1 MSQFSF
7 RLQKVLE
14 YRELEEKWA
23 KDNYLACQVAR
34 VEAEQELDEIAR
46 SRDLI
51 VQEAGNNLDARLN
64 LELQLSALHYKEEL
78 TRSIILRLLED
89 EEVARGEWILKK
101 QDTGVLEKL
110 REKAYKDWEHQEL
123 LKEQAMLDEWAT
135 QRRKPAQLG
144 AQTQNE
150 VAA

>member
-1 MSQFSF
+1 M
-7 RLQKVLE
+7 VG
-14 YRELEEKWA
+14 
-23 KDNYLACQVAR
+23 DVT
-34 VEAEQELDEIAR
+34 VERYVSLSLFQLCTYSA
-46 SRDLI
+46 LI
-51 VQEAGNNLDARLN
+51 VQESGNNLDARLN

-101 QDTGVLEKL
+101 QDRGVLEKL